1 MNMDSLLAWYK
12 AQSPRDQR
20 VALMAGVIALI
31 VLVGVI
37 FVPLDTSVAR
47 ASVRVQRKQSD
58 LAWMRTVAPQLAA
71 AGASVAAPV
80 SQRSLIVVIDSS
92 ARESGLGSALNST
105 EPGGPGALRVRL
117 NKASFDMLVAWLAK
131 LSQQNGVHVQSAT
144 IDAAGPPGL
153 VNAGIELRTA
163 SQD

>member
-1 MNMDSLLAWYK
+1 MDQIANWFR

-20 VALMAGVIALI
+20 VALISAGVALLAL
-31 VLVGVI
+31 VLVI
-37 FVPLDTSVAR
+37 FIPLDTSVAR
-47 ASVRVQRKQSD
+47 AASRVQHKESD
-58 LAWMRTVAPQLAA
+58 LAWMRNVAPQLAA
-71 AGASVAAPV
+71 AGASVTAPT

-92 ARESGLGSALNST
+92 ARESGLGPALNST

-117 NKASFDMLVAWLAK
+117 NRASFDTLVTWLAR
-131 LSQQNGVHVQSAT
+131 LSQQNGVHVQQAT

>member
-1 MNMDSLLAWYK
+1 MNMDSLVNWFR

-20 VALMAGVIALI
+20 VALISAAVALVALI
-31 VLVGVI
+31 FAI
-37 FVPLDTSVAR
+37 FIPLDTSVAR
-47 ASVRVQRKQSD
+47 TATRVHKKESD
-58 LAWMRTVAPQLAA
+58 LAWMRSVAPQLAA
-71 AGASVAAPV
+71 AGASVTAPT

-117 NKASFDMLVAWLAK
+117 NRASFDTLVTWLGR